1 MPEWNDVVKSL
12 EDDVFTYYRWDDK
25 FDEDLDRIY
34 HPIFD
39 LLKESSE
46 GLVICANTGGNND
59 LEPKSLF
66 SSMRNYY
73 RYQEQSFSDQDLVEA
88 LQ

>member
-1 MPEWNDVVKSL
+1 MVKADVLANLPGGLKFLETLPEWNDVVKSL

-25 FDEDLDRIY
+25 FDEDLNRIY

-46 GLVICANTGGNND
+46 GLVICA
-59 LEPKSLF
+59 
-66 SSMRNYY
+66 R
-73 RYQEQSFSDQDLVEA
+73 

>member
-46 GLVICANTGGNND
+46 GLVICA
-59 LEPKSLF
+59 K
-66 SSMRNYY
+66 YWW
-73 RYQEQSFSDQDLVEA
+73 Q
-88 LQ
+88 